1 MKEQNTVVL
10 TDDFSG
16 DKKIIGAFVEKY
28 KKQLYKFS
36 SAEELLQ
43 LTEKVHNEKIE
54 FIICFFSKKNKKD
67 INLFIKR
74 VKKYKPEVL
83 IISEHNFKKNPV
95 SSNKNSSVEIIY
107 ANDFNAKSLN
117 QYIELFIKTKKVL
130 KAVPQ
135 ETSKEFNFTLGK
147 IFNNTGVGVT
157 LADYQG
163 KFIKC
168 NEAFCKM
175 LNYSKE
181 ELYKKKF
188 SDFTFKDD
196 KPKVIKLFK
205 ELLSGKRDYYS
216 VEKRYVRKDGK
227 IVWGDLTVAMIKG
240 EDNKHQY
247 TLGLVID
254 VTSQKEAGEKLKKAQ
269 ELSYTLLN
277 NIPDSIYFKDLESK
291 FIKVNNAAVKKLGFK
306 NDEELIG
313 KTDFDIFK
321 KVHAYKAFED
331 EQRIIKSGE
340 PLVGVEEIE
349 VWHDGKV
356 THASTTKLPLKD
368 DSGKIIG
375 TFGITRDITE
385 RKEFEEIQKAQY
397 KISEAVHSTPNIM
410 TLYKKIHDVVR
421 ELMHAENFY
430 IALYDDKNELIS
442 FPYFVDE
449 FDEPPKTRGLRKGLT
464 EYVLKTGVDVLV
476 DREKD
481 EELKSK
487 GEVELIGEMQSIWLG
502 IPLKIEDKV
511 IGVMAVQDY
520 RNEKVYGEKERQILL
535 FVSEQIAI
543 AIDKKRSA
551 EALEKY
557 SEELN
562 QLNITKDKFFS
573 IIAHDLKNP
582 FITLLGFS
590 DMLIHEYDELTEEE
604 KLQYITEIRN
614 SAKSSHEL
622 LENLLEWSRSQTG
635 RLEYEPH
642 QFDIYELVRRN
653 FLLLN
658 PMAKTK
664 GIQLICEVK
673 ENSSVYGD
681 FDMVNTVIRNLI
693 SNAVKFTNKGGEIRI
708 STETENGFLK
718 LCICDNGVGM
728 DEIALNKL
736 FKLGEQ
742 NTTRGTSKESGSGL
756 GLILCK
762 EFIEKNFGKIWAE
775 SKIGDGSRFNFT
787 IPITSNISFQE

>member
-1 MKEQNTVVL
+1 MKKQNTVVL
-10 TDDFSG
+10 TDDFFS
-16 DKKIIGAFVEKY
+16 DKKIIGTFVEKY

-43 LTEKVHNEKIE
+43 ITEEVHQKGNE
-54 FIICFFSKKNKKD
+54 FVICFLSKKNKKD
-67 INLFIKR
+67 INLFIKHF
-74 VKKYKPEVL
+74 KKYKPEVL
-83 IISEHNFKKNPV
+83 IVSEHNFKEDPV
-95 SSNKNSSVEIIY
+95 PSNKNSSVEIIY
-107 ANDFNAKSLN
+107 ADDFNAKSLN
-117 QYIELFIKTKKVL
+117 QFIELFIKTHKVL

-163 KFIKC
+163 KIIKC

-181 ELYKKKF
+181 ELYKMKF
-188 SDFTFKDD
+188 SSFTFKDD

-205 ELLSGKRDYYS
+205 ELLKGKRDHYS
-216 VEKRYVRKDGK
+216 IEKRYVRKDGQ

-240 EDNKHQY
+240 EDNKHQF

-254 VTSQKEAGEKLKKAQ
+254 ITSQKEAGKKLKKAQ
-269 ELSYTLLN
+269 DLSYTLLN

-291 FIKVNNAAVKKLGFK
+291 FIKVNNSAVKKLGFK
-306 NDEELIG
+306 NEEEVVG

-321 KVHAYKAFED
+321 KIHAYKAFED
-331 EQRIIKSGE
+331 EQRIIKTGE

-356 THASTTKLPLKD
+356 RYASTTKLPLKD
-368 DSGKIIG
+368 DNGNIIG

-397 KISEAVHSTPNIM
+397 KISEAVHSTQNI
-410 TLYKKIHDVVR
+410 TELYKKIHDVVR

-430 IALYDDKNELIS
+430 IALYDEKSELIS

-449 FDEPPKTRGLRKGLT
+449 FDDPPKTRGLRKGLT

-481 EELKSK
+481 EELKAK

-520 RNEKVYGEKERQILL
+520 KNEKVYGEKERQILL
-535 FVSEQIAI
+535 FVSEQIAS
-543 AIDKKRSA
+543 AIDKKRSS

-590 DMLIHEYDELTEEE
+590 DMLIHEYEELTEEE

-673 ENSSVYGD
+673 ENKNVYGD
-681 FDMVNTVIRNLI
+681 FDMINTVIRNLI
-693 SNAVKFTNKGGEIRI
+693 SNAVKFTHKGGQIRI
-708 STETENGFLK
+708 FTEMEDGFLK
-718 LCICDNGVGM
+718 LCVCDDGIGM
-728 DEIALNKL
+728 DKKTIDKL

-742 NTTRGTSKESGSGL
+742 HTSRGTSKESGSGL

-762 EFIEKNFGKIWAE
+762 EFVEKNLGEIWAE
-775 SKIGDGSRFNFT
+775 SEVGNGTTFCFT
-787 IPITSNISFQE
+787 IPSDVNHAK

>member
-1 MKEQNTVVL
+1 KEPFRSN
-10 TDDFSG
+10 S
-16 DKKIIGAFVEKY
+16 KSNI
-28 KKQLYKFS
+28 
-36 SAEELLQ
+36 EL
-43 LTEKVHNEKIE
+43 I
-54 FIICFFSKKNKKD
+54 
-67 INLFIKR
+67 
-74 VKKYKPEVL
+74 Y
-83 IISEHNFKKNPV
+83 SE
-95 SSNKNSSVEIIY
+95 
-107 ANDFNAKSLN
+107 DFNASSLSRFVN
-117 QYIELFIKTKKVL
+117 LFIKTKNNL
-130 KAVPQ
+130 KTVPQ
-135 ETSKEFNFTLGK
+135 ENSREFNFTLGK

-163 KFIKC
+163 KIIKC

-175 LNYSKE
+175 LNFTKE
-181 ELYKKKF
+181 ELYKMKF
-188 SDFTFKDD
+188 SDFTFHADR
-196 KPKVIKLFK
+196 PKVIKLFN
-205 ELLSGKRDYYS
+205 ELLKGKIDYYS
-216 VEKRYVRKDGK
+216 IEKRYVRKDGN
-227 IVWGDLTVAMIKG
+227 IVWGDLTVAMIKS
-240 EDNKHQY
+240 EDNKHQFS
-247 TLGLVID
+247 LGLVID
-254 VTSQKEAGEKLKKAQ
+254 ITSQKEANEKLKKAQ
-269 ELSYTLLN
+269 DLSYTLLN
-277 NIPDSIYFKDLESK
+277 NIPDSIYFKDLESR
-291 FIKVNNAAVKKLGFK
+291 FIKVNNSAVKKLGF
-306 NDEELIG
+306 NSEEEVIG

-321 KVHAYKAFED
+321 KVHAYKAYED
-331 EQRIIKSGE
+331 EQRIIKTGE

-349 VWHDGKV
+349 VWQDGKI

-368 DSGKIIG
+368 DNGNIIG

-430 IALYDDKNELIS
+430 IALYDEKTELIS

-449 FDEPPKTRGLRKGLT
+449 YDAPPATRKLKKGLT

-481 EELKSK
+481 EELKRK
-487 GEVELIGEMQSIWLG
+487 GEVELIGELQSIWLG
-502 IPLKIEDKV
+502 IPLKIGDKV

-520 RNEKVYGEKERQILL
+520 KNDKVYGEKERQILL

-543 AIDKKRSA
+543 AIDKKRNA

-635 RLEYEPH
+635 GLKYEPH

-658 PMAKTK
+658 PMAKSK
-664 GIQLICEVK
+664 GIKLICEVN
-673 ENSSVYGD
+673 ENTEVFAD
-681 FDMVNTVIRNLI
+681 FDMINTVIRNLI
-693 SNAVKFTNKGGEIRI
+693 SNAVKFTNKDGEIKI
-708 STETENGFLK
+708 SAVSADGFLK
-718 LCICDNGVGM
+718 LCVCDNGVGM
-728 DEIALNKL
+728 DKKTLDKL

-742 NTTRGTSKESGSGL
+742 HTSRGTSKETGTGL

-762 EFIEKNFGKIWAE
+762 EFIEKNYGKIWAE
-775 SKIGDGSRFNFT
+775 SEIGKGTTFCFT
-787 IPITSNISFQE
+787 IPINKNRI

>member
-1 MKEQNTVVL
+1 MKKLKTVVL
-10 TDDFSG
+10 KDSFFSNQ
-16 DKKIIGAFVEKY
+16 KLIEEISKKY
-28 KKQLYKFS
+28 KKLLFQFT
-36 SAEELLQ
+36 SADELPDFL
-43 LTEKVHNEKIE
+43 EKSNVKEIDY
-54 FIICFFSKKNKKD
+54 IICFLSKKRKNDISTIIKYFKK
-67 INLFIKR
+67 IQS
-74 VKKYKPEVL
+74 EVL
-83 IISEHNFKKNPV
+83 LISENYFKKTPLPKNNK
-95 SSNKNSSVEIIY
+95 SSIELICS
-107 ANDFNAKSLN
+107 NDFNSSSLIR
-117 QYIELFIKTKKVL
+117 YIELFTLTKKTL

-135 ETSKEFNFTLGK
+135 ETSREFNFTLGK

-163 KFIKC
+163 KIIKC

-175 LNYSKE
+175 LNYTKE
-181 ELYKKKF
+181 ELYKMKF
-188 SDFTFKDD
+188 SDFTFHADR
-196 KPKVIKLFK
+196 PKVIKLFK
-205 ELLSGKRDYYS
+205 ELLNGKIDYYS
-216 VEKRYVRKDGK
+216 IEKRYVRKDGN

-240 EDNKHQY
+240 EDNKHQF

-254 VTSQKEAGEKLKKAQ
+254 ITSQKEAGEKLKKAQ
-269 ELSYTLLN
+269 DLSYTLLN
-277 NIPDSIYFKDLESK
+277 NIPDSIYFKDLESR
-291 FIKVNNAAVKKLGFK
+291 FIKVNNSAVKKLGFK
-306 NDEELIG
+306 SEEEVIG

-331 EQRIIKSGE
+331 EQRIIKSGQ

-430 IALYDDKNELIS
+430 IALYDEKTELIS

-449 FDEPPKTRGLRKGLT
+449 YDAPPATRKLKKGLT

-481 EELKSK
+481 EELKRK
-487 GEVELIGEMQSIWLG
+487 GEVELIGELQSIWLG
-502 IPLKIEDKV
+502 IPLKIGDKV

-520 RNEKVYGEKERQILL
+520 RNDKVYGEKERQILL

-543 AIDKKRSA
+543 AIDKKRNA

-590 DMLIHEYDELTEEE
+590 DMLIHEYEELTEEE

-635 RLEYEPH
+635 RLEYQPH

-658 PMAKTK
+658 PMAKSK
-664 GIQLICEVK
+664 GIKLTCEVK
-673 ENSSVYGD
+673 ENTVVYAD
-681 FDMVNTVIRNLI
+681 FDMINTVIRNLI
-693 SNAVKFTNKGGEIRI
+693 SNAVKFTNKDGEIKI
-708 STETENGFLK
+708 SAGSENGFLK
-718 LCICDNGVGM
+718 LCVCDNGVGM
-728 DEIALNKL
+728 DKKTLDKL

-742 NTTRGTSKESGSGL
+742 HTSRGTSKETGTGL

-762 EFIEKNFGKIWAE
+762 EFIEKNHGKIWAE
-775 SKIGDGSRFNFT
+775 SEVGKGTTFCFT
-787 IPITSNISFQE
+787 VPAVEI